1 MTRLVF
7 QLHFDA
13 ENRLGPG
20 KIELLEKIED
30 TGSISAAGRAMNMS
44 YRRAWLLV
52 DALNRTFHAP
62 VVATRLG
69 GTSVGRA
76 TLTPLGREVVRLYRE
91 IGQTAWNAA
100 SGRVARLEELI
111 AEGAKRVQP
120 DTASATSLRAPAQPN
135 PSVLDGD
142 DHSSDASQASPPC
155 ARGDAPKVVR
165 SSAVGMKKSSS

>member
-1 MTRLVF
+1 MARLVF
-7 QLHFDA
+7 QLHFDV

-20 KIELLEKIED
+20 KVELLEKIED

-69 GTSVGRA
+69 GTSIGRA
-76 TLTPLGREVVRLYRE
+76 KLTPLGLEVVQLYRE

-100 SGRVARLEELI
+100 SGRIARLEELI
-111 AEGAKRVQP
+111 AEGARSGVRAAAHVAEAEAEAEAEWP
-120 DTASATSLRAPAQPN
+120 ATRIKLSTSIPAGGARANTPARKTGEAQAGVP
-135 PSVLDGD
+135 PVRD
-142 DHSSDASQASPPC
+142 DEA
-155 ARGDAPKVVR
+155 
-165 SSAVGMKKSSS
+165 

>member
-13 ENRLGPG
+13 ANRIGPG
-20 KIELLEKIED
+20 KIELLEKIEA

-52 DALNRTFHAP
+52 DAMNRTFHAP

-76 TLTPLGREVVRLYRE
+76 LLTPLGREVVQLYRE
-91 IGQTAWNAA
+91 IGQAA
-100 SGRVARLEELI
+100 RDAACHRIARLDQLI
-111 AEGAKRVQP
+111 ADGAQ
-120 DTASATSLRAPAQPN
+120 RAPQHVAK
-135 PSVLDGD
+135 PSL
-142 DHSSDASQASPPC
+142 
-155 ARGDAPKVVR
+155 AP
-165 SSAVGMKKSSS
+165 GNSSSSPTAIHSRPDRDNPPERHR